1 MSNSM
6 LRKIRR
12 LKTRLGDRQAYLTVF
27 KLEDGST
34 FTTPD
39 DPINYLMVNG
49 IETPKGKITDY
60 IPPGKVEEYDPISI
74 SIVEYIHE
82 LIVKNILSHPAPD
95 RDIHDFE

>member
-1 MSNSM
+1 MS
-6 LRKIRR
+6 IAQR
-12 LKTRLGDRQAYLTVF
+12 LQRLEAKLGEKRSWLTVF

-60 IPPGKVEEYDPISI
+60 IPPGKVEKYDPISI

-82 LIVKNILSHPAPD
+82 LIVKDILSHPAPD

>member
-1 MSNSM
+1 MSGF
-6 LRKIRR
+6 LRKIDR
-12 LKTRLGDRQAYLTVF
+12 LLSEVQSNRPPMTTFR
-27 KLEDGST
+27 LEDGSA

-82 LIVKNILSHPAPD
+82 LIVKDILSHPAPD

>member
-12 LKTRLGDRQAYLTVF
+12 LKARLGDRQAYLTVF

-39 DPINYLMVNG
+39 DPMTYLLKYG
-49 IETPKGKITDY
+49 AEKERGRITGY
-60 IPPGKVEEYDPISI
+60 EPPPGVHDPITAA
-74 SIVEYIHE
+74 V
-82 LIVKNILSHPAPD
+82 
-95 RDIHDFE
+95 